1 MIKKILFQLDEVD
14 FNFLIPKARALTFLK
29 EYGKA
34 EEILNQASSLKP
46 NDINIFVIKFLIA
59 KHQNRINDALE
70 VLESC
75 PNVSESLDLVLEA
88 AMLYNEQ
95 NNVSK
100 SFALLL
106 EVCKM
111 NEVLN
116 LFCINDM
123 ILGC

>member
-1 MIKKILFQLDEVD
+1 MDEVD
-14 FNFLIPKARALTFLK
+14 FNFLISKARALTYLK

-116 LFCINDM
+116 LFCIHDM
-123 ILGC
+123 VLGC